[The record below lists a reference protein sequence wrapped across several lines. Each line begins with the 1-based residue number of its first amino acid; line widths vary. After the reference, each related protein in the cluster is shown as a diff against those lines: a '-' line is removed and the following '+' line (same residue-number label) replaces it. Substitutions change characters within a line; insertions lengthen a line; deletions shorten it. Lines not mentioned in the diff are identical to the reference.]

1 MEMSGN
7 ECLDLFR
14 KIPKTVAQ
22 GLLLDLVVVN
32 DGVENLKANS
42 ELFFASAKQLIEQKK
57 R

>member
-1 MEMSGN
+1 MRIKITMEMSGN

-42 ELFFASAKQLIEQKK
+42 ECSSRLPSN
-57 R
+57 

>member
-42 ELFFASAKQLIEQKK
+42 ECSSRLPSN
-57 R
+57 